1 MKTLSLTNRRILV
14 IFLLIGLMIIR
25 SKFLKKKEG
34 FKCVLDNINEPCT
47 YKNEENYSEIYKYA
61 TRYLKRGYRKKI
73 VNIWRSDKNILKK
86 FDKHFEEMFVYFKTF
101 CFVIIA
107 KFYDSIKYD
116 YRCLYACKKNK
127 EKCDNNVKFL
137 NNPIV
142 KSFINILNKLFGSE
156 IDPSLFEYCNVPE
169 KYNDIKL
176 SHKNCCIKKQNTAA
190 KYRLYLSS
198 VFLAIFIILLAIFL
212 VILLYSLSNKDRL
225 KNHIT
230 NTIILGPI
238 ILPIAV
244 NVLVLT
250 ATTIFLFYIIIGNA
264 IKGSKK

>member
-34 FKCVLDNINEPCT
+34 FECVLNNINDRCT

-61 TRYLKRGYRKKI
+61 TKYLKRGYRKKI
-73 VNIWRSDKNILKK
+73 VNIWISDKNIFEK
-86 FDKHFEEMFVYFKTF
+86 FFNHFTELFVYFRIF

-116 YRCLYACKKNK
+116 YKCLYACKKNK

-142 KSFINILNKLFGSE
+142 KSFINNFNYFFGSE
-156 IDPSLFEYCNVPE
+156 IENSSLFEYCNIPE
-169 KYNDIKL
+169 KYDDIRL
-176 SHKNCCIKKQNTAA
+176 SHKNCCIIKQSNA
-190 KYRLYLSS
+190 KIYKLYLLYL
-198 VFLAIFIILLAIFL
+198 FLAIFISLVVIFL
-212 VILLYSLSNKDRL
+212 VILNLNK
-225 KNHIT
+225 
-230 NTIILGPI
+230 
-238 ILPIAV
+238 
-244 NVLVLT
+244 
-250 ATTIFLFYIIIGNA
+250 
-264 IKGSKK
+264 IKYM